1 MVGSRAADVFP
12 RIYCT
17 RSQWRPV
24 LHLNGRQGWCEALEM
39 EMGCA
44 EWLDAQREQSGIS
57 LQELIRIDLFL
68 VLTPPASLIAI
79 SWGGRIYLFSVQKK
93 KNLEFLLEF

>member
-1 MVGSRAADVFP
+1 
-12 RIYCT
+12 
-17 RSQWRPV
+17 
-24 LHLNGRQGWCEALEM
+24 M

-68 VLTPPASLIAI
+68 VLTPPASLIAT
-79 SWGGRIYLFSVQKK
+79 SWGGCRIYLFSIQKK